1 MTVATLMC
9 APSVRSGRW
18 STDDGACEPVL
29 NAVLLSG
36 TSEDMAD
43 PSHRTTFVTLN
54 ELHAV
59 VGDDHVDSARSRL
72 DQHAQEGCRGE
83 RGHPPLDAGK
93 HQL

>member
-29 NAVLLSG
+29 NAVLLAG

-43 PSHRTTFVTLN
+43 PSHRTAFVTLN

-59 VGDDHVDSARSRL
+59 VVTIMWILQGAVLISTRRKAVAASVVARR
-72 DQHAQEGCRGE
+72 
-83 RGHPPLDAGK
+83 
-93 HQL
+93 

>member
-29 NAVLLSG
+29 NAVLLAG

-43 PSHRTTFVTLN
+43 PSHRTTFVTID
-54 ELHAV
+54 V
-59 VGDDHVDSARSRL
+59 T
-72 DQHAQEGCRGE
+72 
-83 RGHPPLDAGK
+83 P
-93 HQL
+93 